1 MSRRFLHSLRPIQQR
16 QLSSFRFRPNK
27 PNRFSTSSSHSL
39 SGLTTRAK
47 LFPAKPTT
55 TNIHHFNVRPPLR
68 TCHTTP
74 SKMASS
80 QRTYDDALS
89 RLAQLQSNRTIVNL
103 FGSSDDTNNDSQ
115 NKKPAAKKDLN
126 SLAIPEM
133 LSWLARAGYT
143 PSSLAATGLK
153 CVHVAGTKGK
163 GSVSA
168 LVSSIISQYPPPPS
182 FHDGGGG
189 GAHII
194 QKPVVVGTYTSPH
207 VLSVRERIQLDNVPI
222 SREKFALY
230 FFEVWDRLS
239 AAARAARDPVQS
251 EAEYDGPG
259 TKPFY
264 FRFLTILAF
273 HIFVREGV
281 KQAVIE
287 CGIGGEYDSTNFL
300 SPQCVTASV
309 VTQLGIDHVT
319 MLGNTLEKIAWNK
332 SGIFRPGVKGFTR
345 RLDGEAQKG
354 VMEVLRNRA
363 QEKEVKRLVEVED
376 EQVEKWKGVEGAK
389 LEGPFQK
396 FNMALAVAAAR
407 EHLIRVGYKFQGA
420 FGEEGWELDDIPAEF
435 EKGLKE
441 ASLKGRCE
449 SLRDSKGT
457 EWFVDGAHTEDSLAG
472 VGQWFAGKVK
482 EGDVNV
488 LVFNQQD
495 RDPEVLLR
503 ALLTAAQ
510 KQSGTTTPVFT
521 YAVLT
526 RNEEKAPAEGEPE
539 RDLAVQLQG
548 QKIVQEASAGTET
561 SVYNAVESAMEQVQK
576 IAEQARKNGKTCN
589 VLVTGSFHLL
599 GGVLKTVEYVEY

>member
-1 MSRRFLHSLRPIQQR
+1 
-16 QLSSFRFRPNK
+16 
-27 PNRFSTSSSHSL
+27 
-39 SGLTTRAK
+39 
-47 LFPAKPTT
+47 
-55 TNIHHFNVRPPLR
+55 
-68 TCHTTP
+68 
-74 SKMASS
+74 MASS
-80 QRTYDDALS
+80 SRTYDDALS

-103 FGSSDDTNNDSQ
+103 FGTDNAPSSKD
-115 NKKPAAKKDLN
+115 PKDLN

-133 LSWLARAGYT
+133 LSWLSRAGYT

-168 LVSSIISQYPPPPS
+168 LVSSILSQYPSSGP
-182 FHDGGGG
+182 
-189 GAHII
+189 
-194 QKPVVVGTYTSPH
+194 VGTYTSPH
-207 VLSVRERIQLDNVPI
+207 VLSVRERIQLDGVPI
-222 SREKFALY
+222 SRELFAKY
-230 FFEVWDRLS
+230 FFELWDRLS
-239 AAARAARDPVQS
+239 QAARAANDPVS
-251 EAEYDGPG
+251 DESEYDGPG

-281 KQAVIE
+281 KNAVIE
-287 CGIGGEYDSTNFL
+287 CGIGGEYDSTNFMA
-300 SPQCVTASV
+300 PETVTASV
-309 VTQLGIDHVT
+309 VTQLGIDHVS
-319 MLGNTLEKIAWNK
+319 MLGDTLEKIAWNK
-332 SGIFRPGVKGFTR
+332 AGIFRPGVKGFTR
-345 RLDGEAQKG
+345 KLEDKEG
-354 VMEVLRNRA
+354 VMGVLRSRA
-363 QEKEVKRLVEVED
+363 AEKNAKELVEVQDRE
-376 EQVEKWKGVEGAK
+376 VEEWKGPGEGTK

-396 FNMALAVAAAR
+396 YNMALAVMAAR
-407 EHLIRVGYKFQGA
+407 EHLVRTGHVFEGR
-420 FGEEGWELDDIPAEF
+420 FGDDQNWRLDDIPEEF
-435 EKGLKE
+435 VKGLKE

-510 KQSGTTTPVFT
+510 KQSGKETPVFK
-521 YAVLT
+521 YAVFT
-526 RNEEKAPAEGEPE
+526 RNEEKVPTEGEQE
-539 RDLAVQLQG
+539 RDLTVQLKG
-548 QKIVQEASAGTET
+548 QKIAQEVSKGTET
-561 SVYNAVESAMEQVQK
+561 AVYNAVEPAMEEVQK
-576 IAEQARKNGKTCN
+576 IAERARKDGKTCN

>member
-1 MSRRFLHSLRPIQQR
+1 
-16 QLSSFRFRPNK
+16 
-27 PNRFSTSSSHSL
+27 
-39 SGLTTRAK
+39 
-47 LFPAKPTT
+47 
-55 TNIHHFNVRPPLR
+55 
-68 TCHTTP
+68 
-74 SKMASS
+74 MASS

-89 RLAQLQSNRTIVNL
+89 SLAQLQSNRTIVNL
-103 FGSSDDTNNDSQ
+103 FGSDDTNNDSQ
-115 NKKPAAKKDLN
+115 NKPAAKKDLN

-168 LVSSIISQYPPPPS
+168 LVSSIISQYPPPPP
-182 FHDGGGG
+182 FPGTAAAAAADDGGDGGVGG

-194 QKPVVVGTYTSPH
+194 KKPVVGTYTSPH
-207 VLSVRERIQLDNVPI
+207 VLSVRERIQLDNVPV

-239 AAARAARDPVQS
+239 AAARAARDPVRS

-300 SPQCVTASV
+300 SPECVTASV
-309 VTQLGIDHVT
+309 VTQLGIDHVA

-332 SGIFRPGVKGFTR
+332 SGILRQGVKGFTR

-363 QEKEVKRLVEVED
+363 QEKEVERLVEVED

-407 EHLIRVGYKFQGA
+407 EHLIRVGHKFEGA
-420 FGEEGWELDDIPAEF
+420 FGEEGWKLDDIPAEF

-449 SLRDSKGT
+449 SFRDSKGT

-503 ALLTAAQ
+503 ALLTAAH

-548 QKIVQEASAGTET
+548 QKIVQEASAGIET
-561 SVYNAVESAMEQVQK
+561 SVYDAVEPAMEQVQK
-576 IAEQARKNGKTCN
+576 IADQARKDGKTCN

-599 GGVLKTVEYVEY
+599 GGVLKTLEYVEY

>member
-1 MSRRFLHSLRPIQQR
+1 
-16 QLSSFRFRPNK
+16 
-27 PNRFSTSSSHSL
+27 
-39 SGLTTRAK
+39 
-47 LFPAKPTT
+47 
-55 TNIHHFNVRPPLR
+55 
-68 TCHTTP
+68 
-74 SKMASS
+74 MASSS

-103 FGSSDDTNNDSQ
+103 FGTDDNKNDSQ
-115 NKKPAAKKDLN
+115 NKPAKKDLN

-168 LVSSIISQYPPPPS
+168 LASSIISQYPPTNTTP
-182 FHDGGGG
+182 GG
-189 GAHII
+189 
-194 QKPVVVGTYTSPH
+194 PVVVVGTYTSPH

-239 AAARAARDPVQS
+239 QAARQAGDPVS
-251 EAEYDGPG
+251 CEEEYDGPG

-281 KQAVIE
+281 QNAVIE

-300 SPQCVTASV
+300 SAESVTASV
-309 VTQLGIDHVT
+309 ITQLGIDHVA
-319 MLGNTLEKIAWNK
+319 MLGDTVEKIAWNK
-332 SGIFRPGVKGFTR
+332 SGIFRQGVRAFTR
-345 RLDGEAQKG
+345 RLDSQGG
-354 VMEVLRNRA
+354 VMEVLRDRA
-363 QEKEVKRLVEVED
+363 REKGVAELVEVED
-376 EQVEKWKGVEGAK
+376 DEVGKWKGVEGAR

-407 EHLIRVGYKFQGA
+407 EHLVRMGQKFEGA
-420 FGEEGWELDDIPAEF
+420 FGEEAWKLDDIPAEF

-449 SLRDSKGT
+449 SFKDSKGT
-457 EWFVDGAHTEDSLAG
+457 AWFVDGAHTEDSLAG

-482 EGDVNV
+482 GDEVNV

-510 KQSGTTTPVFT
+510 KQSGTSTPVFS

-526 RNEEKAPAEGEPE
+526 RNEEKAPVEGEPE
-539 RDLAVQLQG
+539 RDLTVQLKG

-561 SVYNAVESAMEQVQK
+561 SVYNAVEPAMEQVQE
-576 IAEQARKNGKTCN
+576 IAEQARRDGKMCN